1 MTNDNNDFPMV
12 AKTITGL
19 EEVLAAE
26 LKALGANDVELLKR
40 AVSFTGDKALMYKA
54 NQWVRTALRILK
66 PLKSFTL
73 VNEDDLYTELK
84 QIPWEDYMD
93 VHKTLA
99 MDAVVNDSL
108 FTHSHFVAL
117 RAKDAVVD
125 YFRDKFGRR
134 PSVNTENPDLR
145 INIHLQN
152 NICDISLDSS
162 GTSLHKRGYRQI
174 VGEAPMSEVLAAGLI
189 LLSGWDKQSNFLD
202 PMCGSGTLLIEA
214 ALIANNI
221 PPSTYR
227 EDFGFMKWKDFDAEL
242 WKDLKNE
249 AFDLQTEFDYKIIG
263 SDISERNLSAA
274 VRNVRSAH
282 LHKDIELSV
291 GSFENIVPPEGP
303 GMLITN
309 PPYGERIQVR
319 DIIQLY
325 RQIGDTLKQK
335 FAGWQTWVISG
346 DLLAIKHIG
355 LKPTKRITVFNG
367 QLECKF
373 NKFEIY
379 EGSKKAKYQV

>member
-291 GSFENIVPPEGP
+291 GSFENIVPPEGT

>member
-1 MTNDNNDFPMV
+1 MV

-19 EEVLAAE
+19 EEVLANE
-26 LKALGANDVELLKR
+26 LKALGAKDIELLKR
-40 AVSFTGDKALMYKA
+40 AVSFKGDKALMYKA
-54 NQWVRTALRILK
+54 NQWSRTALRILK

-73 VNEDDLYTELK
+73 VNEEDLYTELK
-84 QIPWEDYMD
+84 QIQWEDYLD
-93 VHKTLA
+93 IQKTLA

-189 LLSGWDKQSNFLD
+189 LLSGWDKQSNFID

-242 WKDLKNE
+242 WENLKNE

-274 VRNVRSAH
+274 IRNVRSAH

-291 GSFENIVPPEGP
+291 GSFENIIPPEGK

-309 PPYGERIQVR
+309 PPYGERMQVR

>member
-1 MTNDNNDFPMV
+1 LTNDNNDFPMV

-291 GSFENIVPPEGP
+291 GSFENIVPPEGT

>member
-1 MTNDNNDFPMV
+1 LTNDNNDFPMV

>member
-26 LKALGANDVELLKR
+26 LRALGANDVELLKR
-40 AVSFTGDKALMYKA
+40 AVSFKGDKALMYKA
-54 NQWVRTALRILK
+54 NQWSRTALRILK

-73 VNEDDLYTELK
+73 VNEEDLYTELR

-242 WKDLKNE
+242 WENLKNE

-263 SDISERNLSAA
+263 SDISERNLSSAI
-274 VRNVRSAH
+274 RNVRSAH

-291 GSFENIVPPEGP
+291 GSFENIVPPEGT

-309 PPYGERIQVR
+309 PPYGERIQVH

-335 FAGWQTWVISG
+335 FAGWQTCHIVGTIS
-346 DLLAIKHIG
+346 
-355 LKPTKRITVFNG
+355 
-367 QLECKF
+367 
-373 NKFEIY
+373 
-379 EGSKKAKYQV
+379 SK

>member
-1 MTNDNNDFPMV
+1 MTDDNFDFPMI

-26 LKALGANDVELLKR
+26 LTSLGAKDVELLKR
-40 AVSFTGDKALMYKA
+40 AVSFKGDKTLMYKA
-54 NQWVRTALRILK
+54 NQWSRTALRILK

-73 VNEDDLYTELK
+73 TNEDDLYLELK
-84 QIPWEDYMD
+84 KIPWEDYMD
-93 VHKTLA
+93 PYKTLA

-134 PSVNTENPDLR
+134 PSVDTENPDLR

-162 GTSLHKRGYRQI
+162 GVSLHKRGYRQT
-174 VGEAPMSEVLAAGLI
+174 VGEAPLSEVLAAGMI
-189 LLSGWDKQSNFLD
+189 LLSGWDKKSHFID

-214 ALIANNI
+214 ALIANNM
-221 PPSTYR
+221 PPSIYR
-227 EDFGFMKWKDFDAEL
+227 DNYGFMKWKDYDAAL
-242 WKDLKNE
+242 WENLENE
-249 AFDLQTEFDYKIIG
+249 AFDLQTEFDYRIIG

-274 VRNVRSAH
+274 IRNVRSAH

-291 GSFENIVPPEGP
+291 GAFENIVPPDEK

-309 PPYGERIQVR
+309 PPYGERIQVK
-319 DIIQLY
+319 DIIGLY
-325 RQIGDTLKQK
+325 RQIGDTLKNK
-335 FAGWQTWVISG
+335 FAGWETWVISG
-346 DLLAIKHIG
+346 DLNAIKYIG

-379 EGSKKAKYQV
+379 QGSKKAKYQE

>member
-26 LKALGANDVELLKR
+26 LRALGANDVELLKR
-40 AVSFTGDKALMYKA
+40 AVSFKGDKALMYKA
-54 NQWVRTALRILK
+54 NQWSRTALRILK

-73 VNEDDLYTELK
+73 VNEEDLYTELR

-93 VHKTLA
+93 VYKTLA

-242 WKDLKNE
+242 WENLKNE

-263 SDISERNLSAA
+263 SDISERNLSSAI
-274 VRNVRSAH
+274 RNVRSAH

-291 GSFENIVPPEGP
+291 GSFENIVPPEGT

-379 EGSKKAKYQV
+379 EGSKKAKYQI

>member
-1 MTNDNNDFPMV
+1 MV

-26 LKALGANDVELLKR
+26 LRALGANDVELLKR
-40 AVSFTGDKALMYKA
+40 AVSFKGDKALMYKA
-54 NQWVRTALRILK
+54 NQWSRTALRILK

-73 VNEDDLYTELK
+73 VNEEDLYTELR

-242 WKDLKNE
+242 WENLKNE

-263 SDISERNLSAA
+263 SDISERNLSSAI
-274 VRNVRSAH
+274 RNVRSAH

-291 GSFENIVPPEGP
+291 GSFENIVPPEGT

-309 PPYGERIQVR
+309 PPYGERIQVH

>member
-1 MTNDNNDFPMV
+1 LTNDNNDFPMV

-26 LKALGANDVELLKR
+26 LRALGANDVELLKR
-40 AVSFTGDKALMYKA
+40 AVSFKGDKALMYKA
-54 NQWVRTALRILK
+54 NQWSRTALRILK

-73 VNEDDLYTELK
+73 VNEEDLYTELR

-242 WKDLKNE
+242 WENLKNE

-263 SDISERNLSAA
+263 SDISERNLSSAI
-274 VRNVRSAH
+274 RNVRSAH

-291 GSFENIVPPEGP
+291 GSFENIVPPEGT

-309 PPYGERIQVR
+309 PPYGERIQVH

>member
-26 LKALGANDVELLKR
+26 LRALGANDVELLKR
-40 AVSFTGDKALMYKA
+40 AVSFKGDKALMYKA
-54 NQWVRTALRILK
+54 NQWSRTALRILK

-73 VNEDDLYTELK
+73 VNEEDLYTELR

-242 WKDLKNE
+242 WENLKNE

-263 SDISERNLSAA
+263 SDISERNLSSAI
-274 VRNVRSAH
+274 RNVRSAH

-291 GSFENIVPPEGP
+291 GSFENIVPPEGT

-309 PPYGERIQVR
+309 PPYGERIQVH

-346 DLLAIKHIG
+346 DLLTIKHIG

>member
-26 LKALGANDVELLKR
+26 LRALGANDVELLKR
-40 AVSFTGDKALMYKA
+40 AVSFKGDKALMYKA
-54 NQWVRTALRILK
+54 NQWSRTALRILK

-73 VNEDDLYTELK
+73 VNEEDLYTELR

-242 WKDLKNE
+242 WENLKNE

-263 SDISERNLSAA
+263 SDISERNLSSAI
-274 VRNVRSAH
+274 RNVRSAH

-291 GSFENIVPPEGP
+291 GSFENIVPPEGT

-309 PPYGERIQVR
+309 PPYGERIQVH

>member
-1 MTNDNNDFPMV
+1 MV

-26 LKALGANDVELLKR
+26 LRALGANDVELLKR
-40 AVSFTGDKALMYKA
+40 AVSFKGDKALMYKA
-54 NQWVRTALRILK
+54 NQWSRTALRILK

-73 VNEDDLYTELK
+73 VNEEDLYTELR

-134 PSVNTENPDLR
+134 PSVNTEDPDLR

-202 PMCGSGTLLIEA
+202 PMCGSGTLLVEA

-242 WKDLKNE
+242 WENLKNE

-263 SDISERNLSAA
+263 SDISERNLSSAI
-274 VRNVRSAH
+274 RNVRSAH

-291 GSFENIVPPEGP
+291 GSFENIVPPEGT

-309 PPYGERIQVR
+309 PPYGERIQVH

>member
-1 MTNDNNDFPMV
+1 MV

-291 GSFENIVPPEGP
+291 GSFENIVPPEGT